1 MTLLRWLLLSYR
13 VWRLGPQVPLRGI
26 VAILD
31 TLEEGKNGK
40 YSADPLRW
48 RRQTP
53 HEHAL
58 HAYDH
63 WWMYCDGDTSEAHLP
78 HLATRAAFACETGM
92 KEIG

>member
-1 MTLLRWLLLSYR
+1 LTLLRWLLLSYR

-31 TLEEGKNGK
+31 TLEEGRNGK

-53 HEHAL
+53 HEHYL
-58 HAYDH
+58 HAIQHFELWEDQ
-63 WWMYCDGDTSEAHLP
+63 DASEP
-78 HLATRAAFACETGM
+78 HLEHWVTRAAFACETGL
-92 KEIG
+92 KEVG

>member
-31 TLEEGKNGK
+31 TLEEGRDGK
-40 YSADPLRW
+40 YAADPLRW

-53 HEHAL
+53 HEHWL
-58 HAYDH
+58 HADDH
-63 WWMYCDGDTSEAHLP
+63 WWNWCDGDTSEAHLP
-78 HLATRAAFACETGM
+78 HAVTRMAMACETGM
-92 KEIG
+92 MKG